1 MPKQNLTG
9 KAGYVKV
16 GGSSGTK
23 VNITKWSASTDVK
36 MADTTDSA
44 DYDTGT
50 ALIWNT
56 QLPTSAKL
64 SIDIEGN
71 YDLNGAQASIIT
83 ALLNGVSPT
92 VVAEL
97 GLTASN
103 VFGYG
108 TFNIGNF
115 KVDLPSEDTVTF
127 TATLESNGKWNQGVS
142 AP

>member
-9 KAGYVKV
+9 KAGYVKI

-23 VNITKWSASTDVK
+23 VNITKWSASTEVK
-36 MADTTDSA
+36 MSDTTDSA
-44 DYDTGT
+44 DYDTST
-50 ALIWNT
+50 SLIWNT
-56 QLPTSAKL
+56 QLPVSAKL
-64 SIDIEGN
+64 SVDIEGN
-71 YDLNGAQASIIT
+71 YDLNGAQASLIT
-83 ALLNGVSPT
+83 ALLNGASPT